1 MVEKSDKLVVLITNA
16 FFRNWSGSELYV
28 ADLAL
33 ELVRRGHKAVVYSPR
48 LGKLADEMRSK
59 SIPVVDDF
67 GLIGVKP
74 DLIHGQHHL
83 ETMKALSFFPGVPAV
98 FFCHGWTPWEEIPPI
113 HPRILRYVAIN
124 HAVQDRLI
132 YECGVAPEKISG
144 LLNFVD
150 LAKFSPRQ
158 PLPYRPKKALIF
170 DNQSDEKMIAL
181 VRGCCLEK
189 GIELDVI
196 GFSSGTATEHPE
208 TVLGEYDLVFAR
220 GRSALESVAVG
231 CAVISCSMS
240 GMGGM
245 VSTQNVEWIRN
256 NNFGIRVNSQA
267 ISQAGISAEIDK
279 YDAEDAGRVSRWVRE
294 GAGLTSAVDQ
304 VLEIYAKTV
313 VDWRASGA
321 RSDASAELAVFHN
334 YLSGLS
340 GEFYRRQENADQD
353 YKIIQSMNQDLIL
366 FHDRAEAG
374 RVELEAVRRQVDTNQ
389 AELAEACSQVDTNQA
404 ELAEA
409 RRQVEASQVELAEA
423 RRLVEASQVELG
435 EVRGQVEACQA
446 ELDGVSRQAEE
457 YRREAEEQHKRADA
471 GQLEFVRLRGTRTF
485 RMYDWFHNQP
495 WLRKMVD
502 RWVSWSGKRN
512 DA

>member
-113 HPRILRYVAIN
+113 HPRILRYVSVS
-124 HAVQDRLI
+124 HTVQDRLI

-158 PLPYRPKKALIF
+158 PLPGRPKKALIF

-208 TVLGEYDLVFAR
+208 TVLGAYDLVFAR

-304 VLEIYAKTV
+304 VLEVYAETIN
-313 VDWRASGA
+313 DWRVSG
-321 RSDASAELAVFHN
+321 SGPDASAELVAFHN

-353 YKIIQSMNQDLIL
+353 YKTIQSMNQDLIL

-374 RVELEAVRRQVDTNQ
+374 RVELEAVRRQV
-389 AELAEACSQVDTNQA
+389 EVSQV
-404 ELAEA
+404 
-409 RRQVEASQVELAEA
+409 
-423 RRLVEASQVELG
+423 
-435 EVRGQVEACQA
+435 

-471 GQLEFVRLRGTRTF
+471 GQMDFERLRGTRTF

-502 RWVSWSGKRN
+502 RLVARSGKRK